1 MFPSFTVT
9 GIRGATPRTP
19 RGARKSK
26 PSPPFSR
33 TALAASAT
41 LALLPAALPTATPAD
56 AGAPPPLHGTVTSA
70 GKPLSHATV
79 TLFAG
84 DRRGVRQLGR
94 ATTDA
99 HGSFLLRPG
108 QRTGSVLY
116 VEAAPAHDRALR
128 LRSVVGVGPGG
139 GVPQR
144 HESTV
149 TVNEFTT
156 VATGFALAQFT
167 DRRGVS
173 GPSPGLENAA
183 ATSYNLAD
191 PATGKPGKVVTNHDN
206 GARNDTLAT
215 LGTLA
220 NLVSL
225 CAPGAD
231 TGRCRDL
238 LRRATPPRGP
248 APADTAQAVAALARN
263 PRLATG
269 ELHAL
274 AGRAHTYAPALD
286 QAPTAWVLALHYTAP
301 EVYAPGRVAVDA
313 KGNVWASNNW
323 LPGTR
328 DPSPYVTV
336 QDPVGNPALNS
347 PLSGGGM
354 KAGAWGIAID
364 HAGSVW
370 VPSYAGDAMAK
381 FSAAG
386 HTLSPATGFRD
397 GGLDH
402 PQGTAV
408 DQKGNLWIANFYGLK
423 GNRGKGSVIVYPHG
437 DPAKAITITGGGL
450 DHPFSIQIDG
460 QGRAWVSNAR
470 LNGAKLMDTRPL
482 TGHAGGSVTV
492 IGPDFKPTAFSP
504 IEHDSLDWPLALAVD
519 SRDNVWVPGFL
530 SNSVTELG
538 PDGKVT
544 GAYRLPTTIAPWSV
558 AVDGSDRVWVA
569 GFGAPSVSV
578 LCGANTD
585 ACPPGS
591 ATGAVLS
598 PPDGYRSKSIQHL
611 TAVQLDQSGNVWLA
625 NNWSRLAPPT
635 GGDGLV
641 ELIGA
646 ATPVCTPLQ
655 PLPARPTATGSTAC
669 PLQTGTG
676 PR

>member
-1 MFPSFTVT
+1 M
-9 GIRGATPRTP
+9 R
-19 RGARKSK
+19 
-26 PSPPFSR
+26 
-33 TALAASAT
+33 
-41 LALLPAALPTATPAD
+41 
-56 AGAPPPLHGTVTSA
+56 GTVTIA
-70 GKPLSHATV
+70 GKPLSHANV

-84 DRRGVRQLGR
+84 DRQGVRELGS

-99 HGSFLLRPG
+99 NGAFQIRSH

-116 VEAAPAHDRALR
+116 VEAATSGDRSLR

-144 HESTV
+144 SQSAV
-149 TVNEFTT
+149 TVNELTT
-156 VATGFALAQFT
+156 VAGTYALAQFT
-167 DRRGVS
+167 DQRGIT

-183 ATSYNLAD
+183 ATSHNLAD
-191 PATGKPGKVVTNHDN
+191 PATGKPGKVVTDQNN
-206 GARNDTLAT
+206 GSKNDTLAT

-231 TGRCRDL
+231 TGRCRGM
-238 LRRATPPRGP
+238 LRLATPQGGR
-248 APADTAQAVAALARN
+248 APGDTTEAVLNLARN

-269 ELHAL
+269 ELYAL
-274 AGRAHTYAPALD
+274 AGQAHTYTPALTV
-286 QAPTAWVLALHYTAP
+286 APTAWVLALHYTARD
-301 EVYAPGRVAVDA
+301 VYAPGRIAIDA

-328 DPSPYVTV
+328 NPSPYVTV
-336 QDPVGNPALNS
+336 QDAVGNPTLNS
-347 PLSGGGM
+347 PITGGGM

-364 HAGSVW
+364 HEGSVW
-370 VPSYAGDAMAK
+370 VPSYGGNAMSK
-381 FSAAG
+381 YSSTG
-386 HTLSPATGFRD
+386 KPLSPDTGFKNGD
-397 GGLDH
+397 LNH

-408 DQKGNLWIANFYGLK
+408 DQKGNIWIANFYGLK

-460 QGRAWVSNAR
+460 YGRAWVSNAR

-482 TGHAGGSVTV
+482 KGHAGGSVTV
-492 IGPDFKPTAFSP
+492 IGPDFKPTSFSP
-504 IEHDSLDWPLALAVD
+504 IKDTSLDWPLGLAVD
-519 SRDNVWVPGFL
+519 SRNNVWVPSFL

-538 PDGKVT
+538 PNGKVT
-544 GAYRLPTTIAPWSV
+544 GVYKLPTTIAPWSI
-558 AVDGSDRVWVA
+558 AIDGSDRVWVA

-578 LCGANTD
+578 LCGVNTS

-591 ATGAVLS
+591 STGSLLS
-598 PPDGYRSKSIQHL
+598 PPNGYRSNSIQHL

-625 NNWSRLAPPT
+625 NNWSALAPPT
-635 GGDGLV
+635 GGTGLV
-641 ELIGA
+641 ELIGV

-655 PLPARPTATGSTAC
+655 PLPARPASTSPTAC
-669 PLQTGTG
+669 PTQTSTQ